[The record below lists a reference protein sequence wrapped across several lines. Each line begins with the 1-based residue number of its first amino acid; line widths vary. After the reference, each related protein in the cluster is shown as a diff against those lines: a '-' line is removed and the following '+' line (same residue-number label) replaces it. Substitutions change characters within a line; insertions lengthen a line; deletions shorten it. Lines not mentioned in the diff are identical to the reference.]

1 MASWQTTEKSAYS
14 KTKEK
19 RLSYLVGWPFLCT
32 RKKVEMR
39 SYDEN
44 MALKIILQAA
54 QEYDVRLKNKQFL
67 VVYRGKKGAET
78 HCVGFRA
85 INFLHLTG
93 VETDMSARQFYA
105 ACINKRLSKRDIRV
119 DGKGKVQ
126 QKLQV
131 LPYLSALLYH
141 NCMIGDFIN
150 SGIFIK
156 ADYFIGDTKA
166 VLSVGFRDGRK
177 EDIPVTLYN
186 ESVKKLS
193 DPTCKVLAIFRKEY
207 DNPKFDICTY
217 LTSGYE
223 IGRFPKVIRE
233 RIDDRV
239 HFLSNKEIL
248 TEAKVEN
255 KVESVSIHL

>member
-1 MASWQTTEKSAYS
+1 
-14 KTKEK
+14 
-19 RLSYLVGWPFLCT
+19 
-32 RKKVEMR
+32 MR

-207 DNPKFDICTY
+207 DDPKFDICTY

-239 HFLSNKEIL
+239 HFLSNKEMH
-248 TEAKVEN
+248 TEVKVEN

>member
-19 RLSYLVGWPFLCT
+19 RLSYLIGWPFLCT
-32 RKKVEMR
+32 RKKAEMR

-54 QEYDVRLKNKQFL
+54 KEYDVRLKNKQFL
-67 VVYRGKKGAET
+67 VVYRGKKGVEM

-93 VETDMSARQFYA
+93 VKTDMSALQFYT
-105 ACINKRLSKRDIRV
+105 ACMNERLSIKDIWV
-119 DGKGKVQ
+119 DRKGKVQ

-150 SGIFIK
+150 SGIVIK
-156 ADYFIGDTKA
+156 ADYFIGDTRA

-207 DNPKFDICTY
+207 DDPKFDICTLVLEY
-217 LTSGYE
+217 
-223 IGRFPKVIRE
+223 K
-233 RIDDRV
+233 
-239 HFLSNKEIL
+239 
-248 TEAKVEN
+248 
-255 KVESVSIHL
+255 

>member
-1 MASWQTTEKSAYS
+1 
-14 KTKEK
+14 
-19 RLSYLVGWPFLCT
+19 
-32 RKKVEMR
+32 MR

-166 VLSVGFRDGRK
+166 VLSVGFRDGSFLY
-177 EDIPVTLYN
+177 TLKSKGN
-186 ESVKKLS
+186 
-193 DPTCKVLAIFRKEY
+193 
-207 DNPKFDICTY
+207 
-217 LTSGYE
+217 
-223 IGRFPKVIRE
+223 
-233 RIDDRV
+233 
-239 HFLSNKEIL
+239 
-248 TEAKVEN
+248 
-255 KVESVSIHL
+255 

>member
-1 MASWQTTEKSAYS
+1 
-14 KTKEK
+14 
-19 RLSYLVGWPFLCT
+19 
-32 RKKVEMR
+32 MR

-78 HCVGFRA
+78 HCVGSRA

-207 DNPKFDICTY
+207 DDPKFDICTY